1 MGGISPGLAVASPG
15 ACCQFL
21 TSFAVALS
29 HTNWGQGSC
38 VASIPPL
45 PSSAR
50 ELSWFK
56 EFAAKQ
62 TVRGWEGGS
71 PEGRGL
77 KLGGTVRSPQGM
89 SGGCKAGVQTHGCP
103 LGAWMKFGWWQRV
116 DQLRTCKLSA
126 SLGNPTTQRPA
137 GNKAESSSEDSGC
150 NTLSPSPQTS
160 FETLRRALTL
170 HLPLSPA
177 GSQRCSARE
186 QRSMV

>member
-1 MGGISPGLAVASPG
+1 
-15 ACCQFL
+15 
-21 TSFAVALS
+21 
-29 HTNWGQGSC
+29 
-38 VASIPPL
+38 
-45 PSSAR
+45 
-50 ELSWFK
+50 
-56 EFAAKQ
+56 
-62 TVRGWEGGS
+62 
-71 PEGRGL
+71 
-77 KLGGTVRSPQGM
+77 M